1 MHRQDVSLMGRHNLY
16 NTLAAAVA
24 ARIMEVRSDVIRESM
39 ATFQGVP
46 HRLEFVREVDGVRY
60 FNDSKATNVNAA
72 WYALE
77 SFSERIVLIAGGRD
91 KGNDY
96 DPLRGLV
103 RRKVRGLVAIGE
115 GADKIVAELGPET
128 GTAVKSASLAEAV
141 QTARLIAKPGDIV
154 LLSPAC
160 ASFDQFENYED
171 RGDTFKRIVAE
182 L

>member
-1 MHRQDVSLMGRHNLY
+1 MPTPLEQVKKLHGSKESLVEKVAKLIPADV
-16 NTLAAAVA
+16 
-24 ARIMEVRSDVIRESM
+24 EES
-39 ATFQGVP
+39 QE
-46 HRLEFVREVDGVRY
+46 EFVARLKTVANR
-60 FNDSKATNVNAA
+60 K
-72 WYALE
+72 L
-77 SFSERIVLIAGGRD
+77 
-91 KGNDY
+91 
-96 DPLRGLV
+96 LR
-103 RRKVRGLVAIGE
+103 LVAIGE